1 MFIDFIFAI
10 IILVACFKGFR
21 KGLIIALFSMLALII
36 GLAAALKLSAVVSE
50 YLSSSTGAT
59 GKWLPFLSFILVFA
73 AVVIL
78 VNLGAKLI
86 QKSVEM
92 VLLGWVN
99 RLGGII
105 FYLLLYGIIFSIV
118 LFYLVQLKVISDET
132 IVKSISYPFIK
143 PLGPFV
149 IDKLGEVIPL
159 FKNLF
164 GQLQTF
170 FENLA
175 TQPKP

>member
-1 MFIDFIFAI
+1 MFIDFIFAVLLI
-10 IILVACFKGFR
+10 VACYRGFR

-50 YLSSSTGAT
+50 YLSNNTGAT
-59 GKWLPFLSFILVFA
+59 SKWLPFLSFIIVFA

-78 VNLGAKLI
+78 VNLGAKLL

-99 RLGGII
+99 RLGGIV
-105 FYLLLYGIIFSIV
+105 FYLLLYGIIFSIL
-118 LFYLVQLKVISDET
+118 LFYLVQLKVVSDET
-132 IVKSISYPFIK
+132 IAKSITYPFIK

-149 IDKLGEVIPL
+149 IDKLGQVIPL

-164 GQLQTF
+164 EQLQTF
-170 FENLA
+170 FENLG
-175 TQPKP
+175 KPV